1 VPRRVILLHVNGPCS
16 GITSD
21 ELIARRTVI
30 AAAYPPVD
38 RRSAG
43 SFRSGTF
50 RFFCTLILKGRASRP
65 LFRSDTVNE
74 SGLIIVIMIIWL
86 LGIIPL
92 ARAAPSSRH
101 PIIRSIVGV
110 LAAFAATPFV
120 LESLSILQRLA
131 SSQDLQSGWGQI
143 QPVGFGYIL
152 IGLVGYEWLFEV
164 LPLALVGAWIGSL
177 FRLRNPLIFS
187 AAGAILAACYVLVK
201 NNWIQFGD
209 FGVLSVVCVSG
220 AVCGWI
226 YWRIAISG
234 SSPVAVT

>member
-1 VPRRVILLHVNGPCS
+1 MNSSLTAPSSQRPILRSVVGVL
-16 GITSD
+16 
-21 ELIARRTVI
+21 AAF
-30 AAAYPPVD
+30 AAAPFVFLSLLILRGLASGPPFQPDTV
-38 RRSAG
+38 RE
-43 SFRSGTF
+43 SGTM
-50 RFFCTLILKGRASRP
+50 
-65 LFRSDTVNE
+65 
-74 SGLIIVIMIIWL
+74 IIVFMIIWF

-120 LESLSILQRLA
+120 IASLSILQRFA
-131 SSQDLQSGWGQI
+131 SGQDLQSGWGQI
-143 QPVGFGYIL
+143 QPVGFAYIFAGLFGY
-152 IGLVGYEWLFEV
+152 VWLFEV

-187 AAGAILAACYVLVK
+187 AAGAILAACYVAVK
-201 NNWIQFGD
+201 NNWIQLDD
-209 FGVLSVVCVSG
+209 FGGVSVVCVSG

-234 SSPVAVT
+234 SSPAAVT